1 MRKAAVIAVL
11 SFCALTAA
19 AQDYY
24 RYFEQERPLLST
36 EWGAGISGTYTGI
49 SSGDEQIGFS
59 PRIGYGAYIG
69 MSLCVGRHFALHA
82 EIDYHFG
89 NLLVTRGDISRK
101 VKSRSIEMPI
111 LLTFRGVDR
120 LRFSVG
126 PVIAVMDRSR
136 YDDDTETIEFG
147 AVRPTWNVAVGAGV
161 TLGRRCLLEARY
173 TRALQR
179 TLNQFD
185 GHEFR
190 SDSYRV
196 VLSLGL
202 LF

>member
-1 MRKAAVIAVL
+1 MRKAVVIAVL

-136 YDDDTETIEFG
+136 YDDDTETIEFW
-147 AVRPTWNVAVGAGV
+147 RRETDMERR
-161 TLGRRCLLEARY
+161 RRCRRHARPPMSVGG
-173 TRALQR
+173 ALHACSATHVEPVRR
-179 TLNQFD
+179 T
-185 GHEFR
+185 
-190 SDSYRV
+190 
-196 VLSLGL
+196 
-202 LF
+202 